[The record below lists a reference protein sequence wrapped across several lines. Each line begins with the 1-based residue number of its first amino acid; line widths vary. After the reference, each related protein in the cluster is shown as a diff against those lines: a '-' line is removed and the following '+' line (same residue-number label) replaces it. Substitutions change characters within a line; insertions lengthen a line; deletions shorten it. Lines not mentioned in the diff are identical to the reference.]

1 MRSAKGF
8 TLVEVLI
15 ALLILTLVVTTSLAF
30 FYDRR
35 LRLLRAEETIVAY
48 QTLANEAEVQ
58 RRAPIASLAAGTH
71 PFIADHPLLTRLPD
85 QRTSI
90 EVMDQGA
97 GIRKVLL
104 TIQWRQQK
112 RIAQMTIIRV
122 VTNGDNLW

>member
-1 MRSAKGF
+1 MRCAKGF
-8 TLVEVLI
+8 TLVEVLV

-58 RRAPIASLAAGTH
+58 RRAPFASLAAGPH
-71 PFIADHPLLTRLPD
+71 PFIADHPLLTRLPG

-90 EVMDQGA
+90 EVMDKGT
-97 GIRKVLL
+97 GIREVRL

-112 RIAQMTIIRV
+112 RIAQMTIVRV
-122 VTNGDNLW
+122 VTTGDNLW